1 MDIPNQELDTGE
13 PQEEKLSTIDIRQ
26 QAQKDILIQQLKKTP
41 IVQVACEKVGIGRT
55 TYYRWH
61 KDDKEF
67 ADAADTA
74 LSEGSS
80 LINDMAESQLVS
92 AIRDKNLT
100 AIIFWLKHHHKAYAT
115 KVEVTANLKQP
126 IEQLSPEQQE
136 LVEQALKLAS
146 LTGEVTESEPTI
158 EDNTETLITTKE
170 QTDATTENENTAI

>member
-1 MDIPNQELDTGE
+1 METPNNELE
-13 PQEEKLSTIDIRQ
+13 SQEEKLSTIDIRQ
-26 QAQKDILIQQLKKTP
+26 QSQKDVLIQQLKKTP

-61 KDDKEF
+61 KEDKEF
-67 ADAADTA
+67 AEAADTA

-92 AIRDKNLT
+92 AIKDKNLT

-126 IEQLSPEQQE
+126 IEQLSSEQQE

-146 LTGEVTESEPTI
+146 LTGDTPEGEIVVP
-158 EDNTETLITTKE
+158 NQTETLT
-170 QTDATTENENTAI
+170 TTEDKINDTTPNENPVI